1 MKAMT
6 SRHFVRGPLVRDLAA
21 EEETTTTSMTSDP
34 IKTPINRL
42 IRNVCKMMNREEELY
57 LVNCL
62 RLNIERTSPNK
73 FNP

>member
-6 SRHFVRGPLVRDLAA
+6 SRHIAPAPLVEDLAA
-21 EEETTTTSMTSDP
+21 DEETTTKSMTSDP

-42 IRNVCKMMNREEELY
+42 IRNVCKMMNIEGELY

-62 RLNIERTSPNK
+62 RLNIYRATSNK